1 MIIGRYF
8 PKVFIPVYI
17 LEIFYDLRKILC
29 KSLYSRSRDLVG
41 RNILSNSLYSSL
53 YSSLYYRPRDFYD
66 CKNLYFS
73 LYSRSRDFYDCKKIY
88 FSLYSRS
95 GFGSKILRQSWTE
108 NKSATSTKELQEVA
122 NGFQVFYVSKFSS
135 SFLCIK
141 IFINFSM
148 YQNLRQV
155 VYELKFS
162 SILLCNEIFIKFSM
176 NWNFHKIFYVS

>member
-1 MIIGRYF
+1 MIFEKYCAKI
-8 PKVFIPVYI
+8 YI
-17 LEIFYDLRKILC
+17 LA
-29 KSLYSRSRDLVG
+29 LYSRSRDLVG

-141 IFINFSM
+141 IFIKFSM
-148 YQNLRQV
+148 YQNFHNFFYV
-155 VYELKFS
+155 SKFTS
-162 SILLCNEIFIKFSM
+162 SFLWIEIFIKFSM
-176 NWNFHKIFYVS
+176 YWNFHNIFYVS